1 MNILKK
7 SISAVMFTVLSLA
20 FLLSTP
26 AKAEVNPFAD
36 QSVMHFASDSDSK
49 AKCGEGKCGE
59 GKGKAKGK
67 CGEGKCGEGKAKA
80 KGKCGEGKCGEGKAK
95 AKGKCGEGKCGEGKK

>member
-7 SISAVMFTVLSLA
+7 SISALMFTVLSFA
-20 FLLSTP
+20 FLLSLP

-59 GKGKAKGK
+59 SKAKAK

-80 KGKCGEGKCGEGKAK
+80 K
-95 AKGKCGEGKCGEGKK
+95 CGEGKCGEGKK